1 MENKTSNLPKNEM
14 EQSSQL
20 SSIIKNGILFKNP
33 VLYSALGLCP
43 VVAAGLTLHDGLALS
58 LLLACLLIPTCLIA
72 SIFGTR
78 IPAAA
83 RPPVYLLLSAACYFP
98 ASTIV
103 ESVFPKTLLNVGVFA
118 PLMVINAIILRRA
131 DTFAAKHIVFAAVI
145 DSIACS
151 IGFGLVMCIS
161 SGLREILTLG
171 TLSGYHIFFRRLAVP
186 SVVLPCIG
194 FVLLGFFAAFVQ
206 ALRNR
211 RDRVQRRKEKER
223 S

>member
-1 MENKTSNLPKNEM
+1 MESKNSNLPKNEM
-14 EQSSQL
+14 EQTSQL

-43 VVAAGLTLHDGLALS
+43 VLAAGLTLHDGLALS

-72 SIFGTR
+72 SIFGTG
-78 IPAAA
+78 ISAAI
-83 RPPVYLLLSAACYFP
+83 RPPFYLLISAACYFP
-98 ASTIV
+98 ASAIV
-103 ESVFPKTLLNVGVFA
+103 ESLFPNTILNLGVFA
-118 PLMVINAIILRRA
+118 PLMVINAIIIRRA
-131 DTFAAKHIVFAAVI
+131 DTFAAKHIVFAAVV

-161 SGLREILTLG
+161 AGLREVLTLG
-171 TLSGYHIFFRRLAVP
+171 TLMGHHVFFRRLTMPAFL
-186 SVVLPCIG
+186 LPCTG
-194 FVLLGFFAAFVQ
+194 FVILGFLAAFVQ

-211 RDRVQRRKEKER
+211 RERVQRRKEKER